1 MATLPEYEA
10 LLGEYDTEI
19 SYTDDTWEIDWV
31 NKRIN
36 SNKITGKDAVQQAIF
51 MILNTELR
59 KWTVYSPEYGTE
71 VETYLGQ
78 PKEIVLGR
86 LQNAVTEALLHDD
99 RIASVSDFLFSEPD
113 RNSVSVQFTVT
124 TVTAGS
130 VEVTEEV
137 TIS

>member
-36 SNKITGKDAVQQAIF
+36 SNKITGRDAVQQAIF

>member
-59 KWTVYSPEYGTE
+59 KWTIYSPEYGTE

>member
-10 LLGEYDTEI
+10 LLGEFDTEV

-31 NKRIN
+31 NKRIKT
-36 SNKITGKDAVQQAIF
+36 NKINGKDAVKQAIF

-59 KWTVYSPEYGTE
+59 KWTIYGPDYGTE
-71 VETYLGQ
+71 IETYLGQ
-78 PKEIVLGR
+78 PKGIALGR

-99 RIASVSDFLFSEPD
+99 RIASVSDFLFSEPERD
-113 RNSVSVQFTVT
+113 SVSVQFTVT

-130 VEVTEEV
+130 ISVTEEV